1 MLTHHISF
9 YFSVLVTS
17 PSSGYTGQDIDSS
30 RKLNALESGG
40 KFELDDMSNS
50 QASKEFQRAR
60 EQERERL
67 ERQRERRER
76 RERKARDNADEE
88 GDSEGGEDHAAAF
101 NSGLIQGV
109 EALQSLMRVDS
120 EGHFEELKEVESQ
133 SQHAEDDVDESEH
146 LDGEQHSAGVGVPT
160 MYGDDGSDASSSQ
173 SQQQVYDGD
182 LISTHSATEH
192 DYEDRSIDDDMME
205 EELSDH
211 MEGLDDYA
219 NQYYGGSSEEDEG
232 DISRRSDYVEDESY
246 RDESVANDRSRLSYE
261 DERSYQDQSQD
272 QSYDDER
279 SYNQDQSQGEDSYQ
293 SMSVDHNPRYH
304 DDDGDDDEHSSHTNG
319 DDEYGGDYQE
329 EAYDDNATDTAGSS
343 IEPSARPRPPL
354 HQEDSLMSIDNTVM
368 AAEAAKL
375 RQELEMEL
383 DQEEE
388 EEANEVDSVD
398 QSAAMS
404 VDQGSQEDVHEDAH
418 ESIGFP
424 EPSHSIDS
432 EVSDASVSRDDGEG
446 SVSEGGSYGTESGSD
461 QGDYGVPEEE
471 NDDAAVEEAL
481 APAVES
487 SNALS
492 GGESS
497 ISDRR
502 NFFAATK
509 YGSAGSAE
517 ADIVSN
523 DAVPTTSQ
531 GTLNTMDT
539 FDVLAG
545 MDGLNNR
552 WSSTAF
558 LDSDFGGSEFGIS
571 SRWGAAAEES
581 RAVYEEREQSRRS
594 LMGDVSTSGASAST
608 SAGVL
613 RPSRTSSMVEPA
625 PIEEEEGEDD
635 DDESEREEERTAD
648 EANESGR
655 SAEPLHSEG
664 TPDYA
669 TDYSAPLNDEGHHQ
683 QHQIHAEY
691 YSAPLNDEADYDQRQ
706 FQRRSHA
713 ERSTGTFAS
722 ADLRSSIGTADMMA
736 SSGSLE
742 TATSS
747 SVGTNTILGTTSNRS
762 LATSVGESTIMQGI
776 GYSMRSLASSVG
788 TATVLGIG
796 ASARSL
802 AMTEEGHSGDHE
814 PHHMEHDAIIEEAN
828 DDDDDDYNDEVE
840 SQHSEDVDATGDF
853 YESSVAAA
861 AAATPAV
868 SDVAEDVSPAIEED
882 KSSNAD
888 FIDSYERQRQVWRS
902 GRDELDFG
910 LGAMDFGGD
919 FEPSTF
925 SAPTETT
932 APAAEDSVAVPYR
945 GFDGAV
951 ETSTVPDEESVSEPP
966 HEGISN
972 CDQDRDFVE
981 DGSHASMGLESVD
994 EPPPE
999 YGTFSETVEPT
1010 GEGGA
1015 DSSPSSDESFEE
1027 PPAETQ
1033 EERESY
1039 IAPVVFDRP
1048 ASTQPYH
1055 DDASHA
1061 STRSG
1066 RSSRSRTSSLG
1077 NVSIED
1083 RLDAEEEPP
1092 LEEAEV
1098 GPTQFSQRSLL
1109 SKRSAASSATDYS
1122 SPAEKRRAVQQPN
1135 DIDVAASQKSGMSG
1149 VSFEDGANEDDSASA
1164 IKEGSADVVLPA
1176 SAAAVSA
1183 AASSPAPSNVSDK
1196 EVEPKESSDE
1206 EDGVVAGAVAATAA
1220 AATAA
1225 AVGLG
1230 AWFGRKQEESTP
1242 MIAAPDTIN
1251 AETAADGD
1259 HDYKDIQSIPDSSTV
1274 GDAPSVNP
1282 EIMHL
1287 YEMGVITQAEMEQMV
1302 SADRQFGQKIDADSS
1317 HGGDEGDDGDD
1328 FDDHAAS
1335 SKDDIIA
1342 STAQEEA
1349 KAHEESLADEPV
1361 EEDDSSVDKDL
1372 DQSVFNVSGAVEQ
1385 DIGKEENDIS
1395 SDGSQGASVEIDT
1408 AENVEKEPSS
1418 PSEEQSDPPESNKE
1432 YGQDEGITT
1441 TEESLQARFD
1451 SSRKS
1456 LMESIARLDET
1467 TEASKREYH
1476 HDVARSSEDDAGSRR
1491 SSAASSEV
1499 QSSSDERQA
1508 GESLREFWSRRRR
1521 SEDSDHSSED
1531 VSYGSVSSHTKD
1543 KDAAVKAAAPIVAA
1557 DENESVLSEESDDA
1571 MAAVVTA
1578 AAATALVA
1586 GTVGVAVASASP
1598 DGEPEPSGSEPSDS
1612 EPDDKDASDERPSEE
1627 PSVDI
1632 SAYDSTDFPQ
1642 YDGSPTDG
1650 GDDMLEPLSVA
1661 EPMDDYFGEEPL
1673 SEEEGDDYYG
1683 GYNDNSMSESS
1694 EEVSDT
1700 GFAKDRAAEHLLP
1713 VAEYEGDEESYSPSR
1728 NQSHEEIA
1736 YDESPEAGPEVEDG
1750 AYDDYNRDA
1759 GSLIPEEEGDQCDV
1773 FVEGQESNAEEQEST
1788 PYHYE
1793 ESLKGSSASP
1803 EDQSEFEHQDYAS
1816 PLAME
1821 EESPGSFSEE
1831 EEQYDKSPSYGSD
1844 MYDEDSYRAGDD
1856 EEQVDHVSDEH
1867 LQEKPMKG
1875 NEQGEE
1881 DYAEVAL
1888 THSPPLDAD
1897 NRLLD
1902 TREEYSESLK
1912 DDDSYQYEQYSAS
1925 LKGGDSYQEEEFSAS
1940 LKGEEQED
1948 DLSEPFKGDD
1958 SSYQRDQYS
1967 DSRRGESGDSSLA
1980 IGASTSYQQAEY
1992 SSSFANGSS
2001 AYSETLEDDVDE
2013 ADEASPTEYVDDN
2026 GDAYDYEDREGRIE
2040 GGDNDYEE
2048 IDEAKEALD
2057 LTPSEEEGEDYDV
2070 DHADYN
2076 DYEEEKD
2083 DFVEEYYSYDQDESP
2098 RRRDEYDRG
2107 HEDEY
2112 DNLEPPRLP
2121 SHEFDEPASQESFAS
2136 SVSSVT
2142 MLTLEDDPHRKAEVV
2157 ERKRQ
2162 ERLAALAAAGIA
2174 VGAVADGVAEADQR
2188 EAAALAVEQAAAR
2201 EAEDAQDSWV
2211 LRPETEEAEDL
2222 FDEEEQLQREMDAR
2236 HDRRKREE
2244 KARKIARRSLS
2255 RPRKAGKRG
2264 RVYGNDSL
2272 ADLEAS
2278 IKELRATFDASME
2291 RASAKRRSARAS
2303 RKSVRSLIKDE
2314 SDSENERM
2322 EADEKREK
2330 ANAVNVV
2337 LIGFEGL
2344 LEVLLKVS
2352 DELGEYG
2359 HSIFIVY
2366 ARSNSFA
2373 Y

>member
-1 MLTHHISF
+1 
-9 YFSVLVTS
+9 
-17 PSSGYTGQDIDSS
+17 
-30 RKLNALESGG
+30 
-40 KFELDDMSNS
+40 
-50 QASKEFQRAR
+50 
-60 EQERERL
+60 
-67 ERQRERRER
+67 
-76 RERKARDNADEE
+76 
-88 GDSEGGEDHAAAF
+88 
-101 NSGLIQGV
+101 
-109 EALQSLMRVDS
+109 MRVDS
-120 EGHFEELKEVESQ
+120 EGHLEELKEVESQ

-279 SYNQDQSQGEDSYQ
+279 SYNQDQSQGEDLYQ

-354 HQEDSLMSIDNTVM
+354 HQEDSLISIDNTVM

-418 ESIGFP
+418 ESIGSP

-481 APAVES
+481 APVVES

-594 LMGDVSTSGASAST
+594 LKGDVSTSGASAST

-691 YSAPLNDEADYDQRQ
+691 YSAPLNDEADHDQRQ

-722 ADLRSSIGTADMMA
+722 ADLRSSIGAADMMA

-747 SVGTNTILGTTSNRS
+747 SVGTNTILGTTSNKS

-828 DDDDDDYNDEVE
+828 DDDDEVE
-840 SQHSEDVDATGDF
+840 SQHSEDVDETGDF

-888 FIDSYERQRQVWRS
+888 SFDSYERQRQVWRS

-919 FEPSTF
+919 FEPSPF

-945 GFDGAV
+945 GFYGAV

-972 CDQDRDFVE
+972 RDQDRDFVE
-981 DGSHASMGLESVD
+981 DESHASMGLESVD

-999 YGTFSETVEPT
+999 HGTFSETVEPT

-1066 RSSRSRTSSLG
+1066 RSRRSRTSSLG

-1206 EDGVVAGAVAATAA
+1206 EDGVVAGTVAATA
-1220 AATAA
+1220 AA

-1242 MIAAPDTIN
+1242 MVAAPDTIN
-1251 AETAADGD
+1251 ADTASDED

-1282 EIMHL
+1282 EIMRL
-1287 YEMGVITQAEMEQMV
+1287 YEMVVITQAEMEQMV

-1408 AENVEKEPSS
+1408 AENVEKEPSL

-1432 YGQDEGITT
+1432 CGQDEGITT

-1521 SEDSDHSSED
+1521 SDDSDYSSED

-1612 EPDDKDASDERPSEE
+1612 EPDDKDASDEGPSEEPSVE

-1650 GDDMLEPLSVA
+1650 GDDILEPLSDA
-1661 EPMDDYFGEEPL
+1661 EPMDDYFG
-1673 SEEEGDDYYG
+1673 
-1683 GYNDNSMSESS
+1683 
-1694 EEVSDT
+1694 
-1700 GFAKDRAAEHLLP
+1700 
-1713 VAEYEGDEESYSPSR
+1713 
-1728 NQSHEEIA
+1728 
-1736 YDESPEAGPEVEDG
+1736 
-1750 AYDDYNRDA
+1750 
-1759 GSLIPEEEGDQCDV
+1759 
-1773 FVEGQESNAEEQEST
+1773 
-1788 PYHYE
+1788 E

-1844 MYDEDSYRAGDD
+1844 MYDEDSYRAGED

-1925 LKGGDSYQEEEFSAS
+1925 LKGGDSYQEEEFSAL

-2026 GDAYDYEDREGRIE
+2026 GDAYDYDDREGRIE

-2083 DFVEEYYSYDQDESP
+2083 DFLEEYYSYDQDESP

-2201 EAEDAQDSWV
+2201 EAEDAQDSWE

-2244 KARKIARRSLS
+2244 KARKIVRRSLS